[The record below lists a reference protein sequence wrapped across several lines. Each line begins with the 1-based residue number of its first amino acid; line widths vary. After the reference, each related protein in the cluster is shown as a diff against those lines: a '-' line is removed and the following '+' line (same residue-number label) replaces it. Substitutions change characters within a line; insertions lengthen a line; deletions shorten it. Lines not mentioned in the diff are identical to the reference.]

1 MSYIL
6 NPIDKFGAKD
16 TLPEDHP
23 EKKILGVEFDEEFIK
38 ISASIMRL
46 EQNLDPDGD
55 GLYGFVPEAPIST
68 ELQGRYNNGVTIEW
82 RAIPQNEG
90 GMTDQERAK
99 LEEAHGWGNH
109 ADAGYIKDGDTL
121 SCGTYETTINGGSYR
136 TTIAERI

>member
-23 EKKILGVEFDEEFIK
+23 EKKILGVELDEEFIK
-38 ISASIMRL
+38 ISASIVRL
-46 EQNLDPDGD
+46 EQELDPDGD

-82 RAIPQNEG
+82 RPIPNVAEVSWSDVKNKPTSINALGTQN
-90 GMTDQERAK
+90 MIT
-99 LEEAHGWGNH
+99 
-109 ADAGYIKDGDTL
+109 
-121 SCGTYETTINGGSYR
+121 GGSY
-136 TTIAERI
+136 

>member
-68 ELQGRYNNGVTIEW
+68 ELQGRYNNGVTVEW
-82 RAIPQNEG
+82 RAIPQNQG

-99 LEEAHGWGNH
+99 LNEAHGWGDH
-109 ADAGYIKDGDTL
+109 SKAGYITVNDH
-121 SCGTYETTINGGSYR
+121 IFGGMY
-136 TTIAERI
+136 